1 MYWCCRKTGV
11 DVQFGGFKR
20 GHRMTFGKKLKEL
33 RHQQGL
39 TQAQLA
45 KASGIPQGTVR
56 DYEQDKRNPLLANA
70 QILARVLGVSLDVFP
85 APSGTT
91 ASSAANRPRGRP
103 PKAPPATPP
112 ADDLEATAKKPQGR

>member
-1 MYWCCRKTGV
+1 
-11 DVQFGGFKR
+11 
-20 GHRMTFGKKLKEL
+20 MTFGKKLKEL

-70 QILARVLGVSLDVFP
+70 QKLARVLGVSLDVFP

-91 ASSAANRPRGRP
+91 ASSAGEHPLGRP
-103 PKAPPATPP
+103 PKATPAMPP
-112 ADDLEATAKKPQGR
+112 ADDLETTAKKSRSRTRKQK